1 MLHKIRWG
9 FLTMQGSSLHSIVD
23 QFDHQPAAGGGGDEF
38 LLLETGDFLL
48 LETGDKVIL
57 E

>member
-1 MLHKIRWG
+1 M
-9 FLTMQGSSLHSIVD
+9 FSFNAPV
-23 QFDHQPAAGGGGDEF
+23 QPSEDF

-48 LETGDKVIL
+48 LETGDKVVL